1 MDYFNVD
8 ADNMINAGF
17 NKSAD
22 STVKKNSRKV
32 MQTETDK
39 TLEVNTSDELL
50 LLQKQYKNLERR
62 YTALFRL
69 NQLSQECE
77 DLDDFYPQVHRTIA
91 SLMTASNFFIVSYD
105 QTFSTVEFVYYVD
118 EKDTKPEG
126 VIDYDD
132 LSGSFTHLVIESMQ
146 PLLVTPAIEKQLTDN
161 DKVKCYGT
169 TGTDWLGVPLL
180 HNDLVIGVMVVQ
192 SYSETLRYTEQDL
205 NLLTFAAQH
214 VVGAMMRLQDKERLT
229 SAVQARTQ
237 ELMMQIRERDKSEL
251 LQESLYR
258 ISELANDASFNINIF
273 YAKVHNIIGQ
283 LIHAKNFS
291 IAKYD
296 KKSDTIEY
304 VYVVDDE
311 SNQPDGYFKKRK
323 SPDHYSKL
331 VIRQQT
337 TVLLSKQDMTALF
350 EEGHAHEP
358 TRGEHSWLGVPL
370 IYSGQLLGVMVL
382 QSYSSRTTY
391 SEQDSELLNFV
402 SNHVSASI
410 KRREDSDIEREDHER
425 LEQQVK
431 LRTLALEEE
440 IAHRKQAE
448 KKLKHTASHDSLTGL
463 PNRTVFIN
471 LLNHAIACNQRRP
484 ELAFAILFLDLDR
497 FKIVNDSL
505 GHHAGDILLKL
516 IARELSSIVRGK
528 DTVARLGGDEFVIL
542 IEDLDSN
549 KEAFDIAQRITD
561 FLQQPFTIDN
571 QLVFTG
577 TSIGILFSDIR
588 YNNADTMLRDA
599 DTAMY
604 HAKDNGKGRYEVFDA
619 SMHQRVQNALTLEA
633 DIREA
638 IEWQEFIPYFQPIIK
653 LENNSLQGFE
663 ALARWQSKK
672 RGFVFPDEFIPLAEE
687 TNLVQAIDL
696 QIVKK
701 ACQQLKYWQDKLL
714 RHDLYVSCNLF
725 CSQFFSSTLPD
736 DIEQIL
742 IDTGLKPEHLRVE
755 LTERALLENTDIVLT
770 NMKALKQLGV
780 KILLDD
786 FGTGYSSLSYLH
798 RFPIDVLKIDRSF
811 ITNVHEHENNK
822 AIIKTIIDLASNLN
836 MVTVGE
842 GIENSEDALLLHKMD
857 CLYGQGY
864 YFAKPMPA
872 NEMEQYIIA
881 NEP

>member
-1 MDYFNVD
+1 MS
-8 ADNMINAGF
+8 NA
-17 NKSAD
+17 K
-22 STVKKNSRKV
+22 
-32 MQTETDK
+32 
-39 TLEVNTSDELL
+39 SDELL
-50 LLQKQYKNLERR
+50 LLQQQYKNLQTR

-77 DLDDFYPQVHRTIA
+77 SLDDFHPQVHRTIA
-91 SLMTASNFFIVSYD
+91 SLMTANNFFIVSYD
-105 QTFSTVEFVYYVD
+105 QTFSTMEFVYYVD
-118 EKDTKPEG
+118 EKDPKPEG
-126 VIDYDD
+126 IIDYSDF
-132 LSGSFTHLVIESMQ
+132 SGSLTHLVIESMQ
-146 PLLVTPAIEKQLTDN
+146 PLLVTPALEKKLIEN
-161 DKVKCYGT
+161 DKIKLYGS

-205 NLLTFAAQH
+205 SMLTFAAQH
-214 VVGAMMRLQDKERLT
+214 VVGAMIRLQDKERLT

-237 ELMMQIRERDKSEL
+237 ELMKKIRERDRSEL

-258 ISELANDASFNINIF
+258 ISELANDASFNINVY

-296 KKSDTIEY
+296 KENDTIEY
-304 VYVVDDE
+304 VYVVDEE
-311 SNQPDGYFKKRK
+311 SIQPESFFQKQKL
-323 SPDHYSKL
+323 PDHYSKL
-331 VIRQQT
+331 VIRQQKT
-337 TVLLSKQDMTALF
+337 RLLSKQEMKSLF
-350 EEGHAHEP
+350 EEGHAQEP
-358 TRGEHSWLGVPL
+358 HAGEHSWLGAPL

-382 QSYSSRTTY
+382 QSYTNRTTF
-391 SEQDSELLNFV
+391 SQQDSELLNFV
-402 SNHVSASI
+402 SNHVSAAI
-410 KRREDSDIEREDHER
+410 KRREASDIERESHEK

-440 IAHRKQAE
+440 IVQRKQAE

-463 PNRTVFIN
+463 PNRTVFLD
-471 LLNHAIACNQRRP
+471 LLNHAIASNQRKP

-516 IARELSSIVRGK
+516 IARELSKIVRGK

-542 IEDLDSN
+542 IEDLVTN
-549 KEAFDIAQRITD
+549 KEAFDIAKRITD

-577 TSIGILFSDIR
+577 TSIGILFSDER
-588 YNNADTMLRDA
+588 YDNADTMLRDA

-619 SMHQRVQNALTLEA
+619 SMHQRVQNALSLEA

-653 LENNSLQGFE
+653 LENGELQGFE
-663 ALARWQSKK
+663 ALARWQSTK
-672 RGFVFPDEFIPLAEE
+672 RGFVFPDDFIPLAEE

-696 QIVKK
+696 QIVQQ
-701 ACQQLKYWQDKLL
+701 ACEQLKTWQEKLL

-725 CSQFFSSTLPD
+725 CSQFFNTTLPE
-736 DIEQIL
+736 DIKKIL
-742 IDTGLKPEHLRVE
+742 LDTGLKPEHLRVE
-755 LTERALLENTDIVLT
+755 LTERALLEKTDIVLT

-822 AIIKTIIDLASNLN
+822 AIIKTIIDLAANLN
-836 MVTVGE
+836 MATVGE
-842 GIENSEDALLLHKMD
+842 GIENNEDALLLHQMD

-864 YFAKPMPA
+864 YYAKPMPA
-872 NEMEQYIIA
+872 DKMELYIIA
-881 NEP
+881 NSPNNSSN

>member
-1 MDYFNVD
+1 MT
-8 ADNMINAGF
+8 NAAS
-17 NKSAD
+17 NNNTVNIVTKKSRD
-22 STVKKNSRKV
+22 V
-32 MQTETDK
+32 MHTKTDK
-39 TLEVNTSDELL
+39 ASVAEKPDELL
-50 LLQKQYKNLERR
+50 LLQQQYDNLQMR

-69 NQLSQECE
+69 NQLSLECE
-77 DLDDFYPQVHRTIA
+77 DLNEFYPQVHRTIA
-91 SLMTASNFFIVSYD
+91 SLMTAVNFFIVSYD
-105 QTFSTVEFVYYVD
+105 QTFSTMEFVYYVD
-118 EKDTKPEG
+118 EKDEKPEG
-126 VIDYDD
+126 IIDYKEF
-132 LSGSFTHLVIESMQ
+132 SGSLTHLVIESMQ
-146 PLLVTPAIEKQLTDN
+146 PLLVTPALEEQLALN
-161 DKVKCYGT
+161 DKIKLYGT
-169 TGTDWLGVPLL
+169 TGMDWLGVPLL

-205 NLLTFAAQH
+205 SLLTFAAQH

-229 SAVQARTQ
+229 SAVHARTQ

-258 ISELANDASFNINIF
+258 ISELANDASFNINVF

-283 LIHAKNFS
+283 LIHASNFF

-296 KKSDTIEY
+296 QLSDTIEY
-304 VYVVDDE
+304 VYVVDEE
-311 SNQPDGYFKKRK
+311 SNQPEGFFQKKK
-323 SPDHYSKL
+323 LPDHYSKL
-331 VIRQQT
+331 VIREQKT
-337 TVLLSKQDMTALF
+337 ILLSKQEMKKLF
-350 EEGHAHEP
+350 EEGRTQEP
-358 TRGEHSWLGVPL
+358 TAGEHSWLGVPL

-382 QSYSSRTTY
+382 RSYSNRTTY
-391 SEQDSELLNFV
+391 TQQDSELLNFV
-402 SNHVSASI
+402 SNHVSAAI
-410 KRREDSDIEREDHER
+410 KRRETSDIERESHER

-440 IAHRKQAE
+440 IVQRKQAE
-448 KKLKHTASHDSLTGL
+448 TQLKHTASHDSLTGL
-463 PNRTVFIN
+463 PNRTVFLD
-471 LLNHAIACNQRRP
+471 LLNHAIACNRRKP
-484 ELAFAILFLDLDR
+484 DLAFAILFLDLDR
-497 FKIVNDSL
+497 FKVVNDSL

-516 IARELSSIVRGK
+516 IAKELSSIVRGK

-577 TSIGILFSDIR
+577 TSIGILFSDVR
-588 YNNADTMLRDA
+588 YENADTMLRDA

-604 HAKDNGKGRYEVFDA
+604 HAKDSGKGRYEVFDA
-619 SMHQRVQNALTLEA
+619 SMHQRVQNALSLEA

-638 IEWQEFIPYFQPIIK
+638 IEWQEFVPYFQPIIK
-653 LENNSLQGFE
+653 LETEKLIGFE
-663 ALARWQSKK
+663 ALARWQSTK
-672 RGFVFPDEFIPLAEE
+672 RGFVFPNDFIPLAEE
-687 TNLVQAIDL
+687 TNLVQEIDL

-701 ACQQLKYWQDKLL
+701 ACQQLKMWQDKLS
-714 RHDLYVSCNLF
+714 RYDLYVSCNLF
-725 CSQFFSSTLPD
+725 CSQFFNATLPN
-736 DIEQIL
+736 DIEKIL
-742 IDTGLKPEHLRVE
+742 IDTGLKPENLRVE

-822 AIIKTIIDLASNLN
+822 AIIKTIIDLAANLH
-836 MVTVGE
+836 MATVGE
-842 GIENSEDALLLHKMD
+842 GIENSEDALLLQKMD
-857 CLYGQGY
+857 CLYGQGFY
-864 YFAKPMPA
+864 YAKPMPA

-881 NEP
+881 NSAKC

>member
-1 MDYFNVD
+1 
-8 ADNMINAGF
+8 MINTGF
-17 NKSAD
+17 NKSTD
-22 STVKKNSRKV
+22 STVAKKSREV
-32 MQTETDK
+32 MHIETDK
-39 TLEVNTSDELL
+39 TKEADKADELL

-105 QTFSTVEFVYYVD
+105 QTFSTIEFVYYVD
-118 EKDTKPEG
+118 EKDPKPEG
-126 VIDYDD
+126 IIDYADF
-132 LSGSFTHLVIESMQ
+132 SGSFTHLVIESMQ
-146 PLLVTPAIEKQLTDN
+146 PLLVTPELEKQLTDN
-161 DKVKCYGT
+161 NKIKPYGT
-169 TGTDWLGVPLL
+169 KGTDWLGVPLL

-205 NLLTFAAQH
+205 SMLTFAAQH
-214 VVGAMMRLQDKERLT
+214 VVGAMIRLQDKERLT

-273 YAKVHNIIGQ
+273 YSKVHNIIGQ

-291 IAKYD
+291 IAKYYQE
-296 KKSDTIEY
+296 SDTIEY
-304 VYVVDDE
+304 VYVVDEE

-331 VIRQQT
+331 VIRQKK
-337 TVLLSKQDMTALF
+337 TVLLSKQEMKVLF
-350 EEGHAHEP
+350 EEGHTHEP
-358 TRGEHSWLGVPL
+358 TKGEHSWLGVPL
-370 IYSGQLLGVMVL
+370 IYSGQLLGLMVL
-382 QSYSSRTTY
+382 QSYTSRTTY

-410 KRREDSDIEREDHER
+410 NRREASDIEREDHER

-448 KKLKHTASHDSLTGL
+448 KTLKHTASHDSLTGL

-471 LLNHAIACNQRRP
+471 LLNHAIACNQRKP

-516 IARELSSIVRGK
+516 IAKELSSIVRGK

-653 LENNSLQGFE
+653 LENEALQGFE

-696 QIVKK
+696 QIVKA
-701 ACQQLKYWQDKLL
+701 ACQQLKHWQDKLL

-725 CSQFFSSTLPD
+725 CSQFFNASLPD
-736 DIEQIL
+736 DIKKIL

-811 ITNVHEHENNK
+811 INNVHEHENNK

-842 GIENSEDALLLHKMD
+842 GIEHSEDALLLHQMD
-857 CLYGQGY
+857 CLYGQGFY
-864 YFAKPMPA
+864 YAKPMPA
-872 NEMEQYIIA
+872 NEMEQYII
-881 NEP
+881 EEK